1 MTTQPTVKK
10 NPDYTKSAKD
20 LSSPVTTLSAYNE
33 WHKAAAEYEDS
44 LQKIKESVPAD
55 LIHAKDAAELK
66 LDAARELLIASVKR
80 DGGFQDT
87 VAGCYA
93 LIQTAKRPKYDAGKF
108 MFYHPNETPE
118 IIIQTVDE
126 TKIKDFIKSGKLDEK
141 ELIEHEVIT
150 YQLTDKMVIQ

>member
-1 MTTQPTVKK
+1 MTTQPTVKR
-10 NPDYTKSAKD
+10 NPDYSKSAKN
-20 LSSPVTTLSAYNE
+20 LSAPATTLSAYNE

-44 LQKIKESVPAD
+44 LQKIKDAVPAE
-55 LIHAKDAAELK
+55 LIQAKDAAELK
-66 LDAARELLIASVKR
+66 LDAARELLIASVKK

-93 LIQTAKRPKYDAGKF
+93 LIQAAKRARYDAGKF

-126 TKIKDFIKSGKLDEK
+126 TKIKDFIKAGKLDEK
-141 ELIEHEVIT
+141 ELIEHEVIS
-150 YQLTDKMVIQ
+150 YLVTDKMVIQ